1 MNENIIKRFT
11 SEVEWKKKIAEH
23 ILATLE
29 KDEVLLNKT
38 LANDKNIDGVC
49 DFIYEEARKTQ
60 VNSCAAMSHE
70 EVYGLAT
77 HFLDEDSLKQ
87 NAVKAVKAKVET
99 VNNETV
105 LETKK
110 TKKEKQHNQ
119 QISLF

>member
-1 MNENIIKRFT
+1 
-11 SEVEWKKKIAEH
+11 
-23 ILATLE
+23 
-29 KDEVLLNKT
+29 
-38 LANDKNIDGVC
+38 
-49 DFIYEEARKTQ
+49 
-60 VNSCAAMSHE
+60 MSHE